1 MEEFSLRTF
10 LAVFE
15 EMFGTVLF
23 WALVA
28 IAILFTLA
36 WIYVL
41 FRDRALSFR
50 KYLVAQ
56 LSMPFGAVAAVAFV
70 LWITSSRLG
79 DIGGPIDWLVLLGV
93 AAVGAVGL
101 SIVVYVVQSLGRGSR
116 PPSGPQSSA

>member
-28 IAILFTLA
+28 TAILFTLA

-116 PPSGPQSSA
+116 LPSGPRSSA